1 MSFYTYVPDAE
12 ATTTLAIRWR
22 NAELLATDYIVP
34 TTDHPQ
40 HSDYMA
46 YRVLLRDWPSTEDFT
61 VTRPV
66 VPTGE

>member
-1 MSFYTYVPDAE
+1 MSFYKYQPYICPVESAYV
-12 ATTTLAIRWR
+12 WR

-46 YRVLLRDWPSTEDFT
+46 YRVLLRDWPSTEDFPN
-61 VTRPV
+61 TRPV
-66 VPTGE
+66 LGE